1 MKMNMHT
8 CHATTAGALASGSGM
23 GVCRLGTCL
32 GNLGWRDLSTTSF
45 GERNL
50 KLRVEI
56 GKIQQISDRE
66 NARES
71 RRLVC
76 SAVGGGRDLYQP
88 FRPPINIETPS
99 GATTVTEQL
108 EILRERRGLWY
119 EYASLIPILVRSGYT
134 PSMIE
139 EETGMTGV
147 EQNIIVVGSQVRN
160 SLKANGFDE
169 EMLRTF
175 DLGGGELLYELR
187 ILSAQQ
193 RRTSAEFVIERKM
206 SPKEACE
213 LARSVK
219 DFERRKNSEGYKEFT
234 SAPGDCLAFAFYRK
248 SIECQDEAEIEKNLQ
263 KGLQFC
269 VSDKAKA
276 KFRDALKK
284 LAGKAV
290 SEELEE
296 EGKTFLQVIR
306 LLEGEAVGT
315 NLPVMLPVAD
325 ATLKSFEDVPS
336 VRPQGEGPFN
346 VFSINAWTSW
356 VALPGWHPIVSA
368 GAPVAVNF
376 PDAAKLPLQSNK
388 NGVPRLQEPTLI
400 IVDKSDTEADDNQ
413 CLYVVAQKDSQELSI
428 SSAGNVLDSRV
439 LGRVIFALRPPV
451 PPSEEAVEWE

>member
-1 MKMNMHT
+1 
-8 CHATTAGALASGSGM
+8 
-23 GVCRLGTCL
+23 
-32 GNLGWRDLSTTSF
+32 
-45 GERNL
+45 
-50 KLRVEI
+50 
-56 GKIQQISDRE
+56 
-66 NARES
+66 
-71 RRLVC
+71 
-76 SAVGGGRDLYQP
+76 
-88 FRPPINIETPS
+88 
-99 GATTVTEQL
+99 
-108 EILRERRGLWY
+108 
-119 EYASLIPILVRSGYT
+119 
-134 PSMIE
+134 MIE

-169 EMLRTF
+169 EKLRTF

-248 SIECQDEAEIEKNLQ
+248 SIECQDEEEIEKNLQ

-284 LAGKAV
+284 LAGKTV
-290 SEELEE
+290 SEEPEE
-296 EGKTFLQVIR
+296 EEKTFLQVIR
-306 LLEGEAVGT
+306 LLGGEAVGT

-346 VFSINAWTSW
+346 VFSINAWASW

-376 PDAAKLPLQSNK
+376 PDAAKIPLQSNK

-413 CLYVVAQKDSQELSI
+413 CLYVVAQRDSQELSI
-428 SSAGNVLDSRV
+428 SSAGKVLDSRV

-451 PPSEEAVEWE
+451 PPSEEPVEWE